1 MPRMTRRSNPTG
13 LAEIANK
20 NLQINL
26 LDLGHERQFSLARLD
41 CSDKSIP
48 NDARVICVAR
58 SGSSSLRFDLGRADS
73 WDRTSKSLAEL
84 DASAPLSFRVL
95 IRPSDSARLLASAEN
110 VRLRDQAQGESLIP
124 IEVADLGQLAW
135 RLDLDSESGPI
146 LLVNRSVYPS
156 AAIAENDAQFVALVL
171 PEAVRQICDRL
182 ADETDGLEDEADWR
196 FQWVDW
202 LTGLGVQLPPPDQ
215 DEALDRWCADIVM
228 RFCDRHMFCSTL
240 ERQRG
245 TVGDGS

>member
-13 LAEIANK
+13 LGEIANK

-26 LDLGHERQFSLARLD
+26 LDLGHERQFSLARLEL
-41 CSDKSIP
+41 SGRSIP

-58 SGSSSLRFDLGRADS
+58 SGSSSLRYDLGRVDS
-73 WDRTSKSLAEL
+73 WDRAPRSLADL

-95 IRPSDSARLLASAEN
+95 IRPSGSSRLLASAEN

-124 IEVADLGQLAW
+124 IEIADLGQLAW
-135 RLDLDSESGPI
+135 RLDLDGDSGPI

-171 PEAVRQICDRL
+171 PEAVRQVCESL
-182 ADETDGLEDEADWR
+182 AEDPDGLEDESDWR

-202 LTGLGVQLPPPDQ
+202 LTGLGVQTPPPEQED
-215 DEALDRWCADIVM
+215 ALERWCADIVM
-228 RFCDRHMFCSTL
+228 RFCNRHMFCSTL
-240 ERQRG
+240 ERQRDAAG
-245 TVGDGS
+245 EGS